1 MTVYLIS
8 LRQLRKSSGKMDPKA
23 HSPPSPPPAYH
34 QTVQNTNNEQI
45 ASTQWQQNVP
55 PFQYHHHQPHQPHQQ
70 SFPMQPQMPPPEP
83 VVSVIVAPQVGPD
96 PQMITCPSCRSS
108 VITRIEYEPT
118 TKTHIIAGLL
128 CVFCCWCCVCVPY
141 CVDSCK
147 NGNHYCPSCGAY
159 IGTYSS

>member
-1 MTVYLIS
+1 
-8 LRQLRKSSGKMDPKA
+8 MDPKNY
-23 HSPPSPPPAYH
+23 PPPTPPPGYQ
-34 QTVQNTNNEQI
+34 QTMQNINNEQI
-45 ASTQWQQNVP
+45 GNTPQQHHP
-55 PFQYHHHQPHQPHQQ
+55 YQQQYGHQHQQ
-70 SFPMQPQMPPPEP
+70 ANMYPMQPHMPPPIVNEQ
-83 VVSVIVAPQVGPD
+83 VVSVIMAPQVGPD

-118 TKTHIIAGLL
+118 TKTHIMAGLL

-159 IGTYSS
+159 IGTYSG